1 MNLEMLKLVRSLS
14 ESELAEVALLLA
26 AESPVVFA
34 NYTNAVKGHAVAPS
48 TPRGDVEMT
57 QQDLRY
63 LVSRDDLSV
72 LEGMHDKVR
81 AVKYLREACSLSLR
95 EAKDLTEWL
104 ARNGHVNKPHW
115 YETFEE
121 SKERAWREYY
131 KDKKA
136 AGTLTGD
143 DSVSLGDLLKAQLA
157 SVK

>member
-34 NYTNAVKGHAVAPS
+34 SYTNTVKGYASLP
-48 TPRGDVEMT
+48 TPRGDVEVT

-63 LVSRDDLSV
+63 LVSRDDLNV
-72 LEGMHDKVR
+72 LDGMDDKVR

-121 SKERAWREYY
+121 SKERAHKEL
-131 KDKKA
+131 KA
-136 AGTLTGD
+136 KVAD
-143 DSVSLGDLLKAQLA
+143 DSVSLGDLLKAQLDA
-157 SVK
+157 YK